1 MLNLCIYH
9 KDVSF
14 IIDKNITRHY
24 IPNLVLTVP
33 ETAILSG
40 LREAEG
46 SQIGVNL
53 NLCGWMGIGYSWLD
67 DNRLNGA
74 PIKPCKAIK
83 GISGIWKKGMFS
95 LPLGPGTPRS
105 KTSIIGTQNP

>member
-33 ETAILSG
+33 ETAILSS
-40 LREAEG
+40 LFEAEG
-46 SQIGVNL
+46 SQIRCQSESL
-53 NLCGWMGIGYSWLD
+53 WLD
-67 DNRLNGA
+67 GHWLFLAGR
-74 PIKPCKAIK
+74 
-83 GISGIWKKGMFS
+83 
-95 LPLGPGTPRS
+95 
-105 KTSIIGTQNP
+105 